1 MLASGFSNAP
11 LSKYLVMAVV
21 AASLMAS
28 ITDTKHLFFIMV
40 RPHIFDYRQ
49 FWRCLTWPLVYTNSS
64 EVLFSAM
71 TLYQLRI
78 IERLWGSRKFAS
90 FLLSTLPYTVLLPPL
105 VLMLVIRPLSLF
117 HINYLPAG
125 PTAIIFALLAQYHA
139 AIPYMYKYQVSATNS
154 SHSTTSSSII
164 NLTSKATSYVL
175 PVQLALSQL
184 PGSAIVAAVGWL
196 VGYAYR
202 REILPGAATWRIPDM
217 GAGKRER
224 ERFEGLRR
232 RMEGE
237 AATASGSS
245 RVEETEGG
253 RRRTIGGQL
262 LDQFRG
268 S

>member
-21 AASLMAS
+21 AASLVAS

-40 RPHIFDYRQ
+40 KPHISDYGQ
-49 FWRCLTWPLVYTNSS
+49 LWRCMTWPLVYTNST

-71 TLYQLRI
+71 TLYQLRV
-78 IERLWGSRKFAS
+78 IERLWGSRKFA
-90 FLLSTLPYTVLLPPL
+90 
-105 VLMLVIRPLSLF
+105 
-117 HINYLPAG
+117 
-125 PTAIIFALLAQYHA
+125 YHA
-139 AIPYMYKYQVSATNS
+139 AIPYMYKYQLSATDS
-154 SHSTTSSSII
+154 PHSTTTSSTI
-164 NLTSKATSYVL
+164 NLTSKSTSYLL
-175 PVQLALSQL
+175 PLQLALSQL

-202 REILPGAATWRIPDM
+202 REILPGAATWRLPDM

-245 RVEETEGG
+245 RVEEAEGG

>member
-28 ITDTKHLFFIMV
+28 ITDTKHLFWITV
-40 RPHIFDYRQ
+40 RPHISDYRQ
-49 FWRCLTWPLVYTNSS
+49 FWRCLTWPLVYTNST

-90 FLLSTLPYTVLLPPL
+90 FILATLPYTVLLPPL
-105 VLMLVIRPLSLF
+105 LLVLIIRPLSF
-117 HINYLPAG
+117 YNINYLPAG
-125 PTAIIFALLAQYHA
+125 PTAIVFALLAQYHA
-139 AIPYMYKYQVSATNS
+139 AIPYMYKYQLSATDS
-154 SHSTTSSSII
+154 PHSSSAI
-164 NLTSKATSYVL
+164 NLTSKSTSYLL
-175 PVQLALSQL
+175 PLQLALSQL

-202 REILPGAATWRIPDM
+202 REILPGVATWRIPDLS
-217 GAGKRER
+217 AGKRER

-237 AATASGSS
+237 AATASGS
-245 RVEETEGG
+245 RVEESDGG